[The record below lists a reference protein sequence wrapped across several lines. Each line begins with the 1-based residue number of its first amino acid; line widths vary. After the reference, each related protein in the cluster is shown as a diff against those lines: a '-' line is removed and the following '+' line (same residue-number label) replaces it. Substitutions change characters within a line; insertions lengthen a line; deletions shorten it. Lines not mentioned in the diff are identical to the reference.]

1 MVLINEMMDSDRK
14 AYSLW
19 VDQYEVTN
27 ADFYRFITETAY
39 VTTAEKGYTDS
50 LVGIDSTLQPGS
62 LLFDIPDSVQVDWTI
77 TSIWKWKEGAHWQDP
92 FGDLSG
98 INGLDDHPVV
108 HISAKDA
115 EAYAKWAGKRLPKV
129 QEWDQIAKM
138 DSRSGKEREMNRW
151 TGSFPFI
158 NTKEDGFVYTA
169 PVGTYAPDPLNLFD
183 VRGNVWEICKGERDT
198 YVLKGGSFLCHESYC
213 RGYEIQNSQILHD
226 NTSLIHTGF
235 RCVKDHNE

>member
-27 ADFYRFITETAY
+27 ADFYRFITETGY

-50 LVGIDSTLQPGS
+50 LVGIDSMLKPGS
-62 LLFDIPDSVQVDWTI
+62 LLFEIPDSVQLNWTI
-77 TSIWKWKEGAHWQDP
+77 TSIWKWKEGADWQDP
-92 FGDLSG
+92 FGDFSG

-151 TGSFPFI
+151 TG
-158 NTKEDGFVYTA
+158 
-169 PVGTYAPDPLNLFD
+169 
-183 VRGNVWEICKGERDT
+183 
-198 YVLKGGSFLCHESYC
+198 
-213 RGYEIQNSQILHD
+213 
-226 NTSLIHTGF
+226 
-235 RCVKDHNE
+235 